1 MTSTP
6 TSPGYGNAASM
17 NLRGKVDITQDG
29 RSGSVV
35 VTLPG
40 GTRSFWWEFGGGDCI
55 AFVSVPSPAQWAADP
70 LLATLPRESF
80 LQSLGEEVARQQ
92 CVGARIVIDDASIA
106 FFR

>member
-1 MTSTP
+1 MD
-6 TSPGYGNAASM
+6 
-17 NLRGKVDITQDG
+17 LRGKVEVTQDG

-40 GTRSFWWEFGGGDCI
+40 GTRSFWWEFGGGACI

-70 LLATLPRESF
+70 LLAALPRQSL
-80 LQSLGEEVARQQ
+80 LQSLGAEVARQQ
-92 CVGARIVIDDASIA
+92 CAGARIVVDDSSIA